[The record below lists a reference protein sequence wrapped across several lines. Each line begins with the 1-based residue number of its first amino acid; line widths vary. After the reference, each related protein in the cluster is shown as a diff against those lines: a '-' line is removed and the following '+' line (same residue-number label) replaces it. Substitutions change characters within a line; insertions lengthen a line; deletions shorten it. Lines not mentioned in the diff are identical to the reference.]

1 MSQKLNT
8 FQRVRELE
16 SWKAVAFAA
25 TLLERML
32 PNYLLFCDVTEYE
45 GAGQYR
51 KTLNSIWE
59 WIGVPKTKL
68 NLAAQ
73 LEKVEE
79 LTPDAS
85 DYDFYGVY
93 PAIDVAISLSSTLL
107 LMQGEDETG
116 AVIVSKLSQ
125 GSVEAYI
132 DASAEVELSSQEIKQ
147 HPLMVWEVELQN
159 ELLDVLSSAKR
170 TPALVKQLKQLAT
183 EEGVSNIG
191 LEIG

>member
-16 SWKAVAFAA
+16 GWKAVAFAA
-25 TLLERML
+25 ALLERML
-32 PNYLLFCDVTEYE
+32 PNYLLFCEVTEYE

-59 WIGVPKTKL
+59 WVGVPKAKI

-79 LTPDAS
+79 LTPDAA

-93 PAIDVAISLSSTLL
+93 PALDVAISMSSTLL
-107 LMQGEDETG
+107 LMQGEDEGG

-132 DASAEVELSSQEIKQ
+132 DASAEQELSSQEIKQ
-147 HPLMVWEVELQN
+147 HPLMQWEVELQN
-159 ELLDVLSSAKR
+159 ELLDLLASAKR
-170 TPALVKQLKQLAT
+170 NSDTVKRLKQLAT

-191 LEIG
+191 LEMS